1 MALEFFLG
9 SFVILLIIG
18 TPIYISMI
26 ASSVLYI
33 LLSDNVSFIVMIQR
47 MASSVNSFPLLA
59 VPLFILIA
67 KQETFKRTAKKWSFC
82 AAFMRIFSAWQWP
95 QALRVWRICLRSI
108 TGTF

>member
-59 VPLFILIA
+59 VPLFIFAGQLMNA
-67 KQETFKRTAKKWSFC
+67 SGVTK
-82 AAFMRIFSAWQWP
+82 RIFNF
-95 QALRVWRICLRSI
+95 ALKLVGHFHGGLGYVNIFSSI
-108 TGTF
+108 KYSGMSC